1 MLGLSLHVVFPSLG
15 SPFRLFQKVVS
26 RFPAAREQA
35 PACKSF
41 PNICSVMFVHVPPS
55 KINCTVKFRFTWY
68 GNKLPCVMRGVAKS
82 YSPEAFVSEWKELS
96 QTSSR
101 TIDFIPTL
109 ATVKAEMSR
118 PRWALRDCWPRR
130 LWANKWWPFRP
141 LHLGTTGSTAKASWK
156 NFWIHMVK
164 FQNFL
169 SFLFKTH

>member
-1 MLGLSLHVVFPSLG
+1 
-15 SPFRLFQKVVS
+15 
-26 RFPAAREQA
+26 
-35 PACKSF
+35 
-41 PNICSVMFVHVPPS
+41 MFVRVPPS

-118 PRWALRDCWPRR
+118 P
-130 LWANKWWPFRP
+130 
-141 LHLGTTGSTAKASWK
+141 H
-156 NFWIHMVK
+156 
-164 FQNFL
+164 
-169 SFLFKTH
+169 